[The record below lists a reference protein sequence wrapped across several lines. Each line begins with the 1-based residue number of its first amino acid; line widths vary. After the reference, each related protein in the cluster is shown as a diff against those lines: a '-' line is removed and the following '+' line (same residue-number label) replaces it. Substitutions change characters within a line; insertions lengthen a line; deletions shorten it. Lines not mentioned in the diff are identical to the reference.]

1 MGHQHTYIKSL
12 NNDAFEALNIKDQK
26 LIIAGPCAI
35 ESEESLLE
43 VANFLKSIGIN
54 FLRAGAYKPRTSVH
68 SFQGLGDEGLAILKR
83 VKELTGMKVVTEIPD
98 PSYIEKFD
106 FVDIIQVGAR
116 NMQNFSLLK
125 ALGKTTKP
133 VLLKRGFGNTID
145 EMLSA
150 AEYIISEGNKNVIL
164 CERGIKTF
172 ETSTR
177 NTLDLAS
184 VAIIKEYYKIPI
196 IVDPSH
202 AAGRADIIPA
212 LSRASMASG
221 ADGLIIEVHQQ
232 PAYSISDSSQA
243 LDFNTF
249 KSLYNELF

>member
-1 MGHQHTYIKSL
+1 MQNLEKEL
-12 NNDAFEALNIKDQK
+12 EQK
-26 LIIAGPCAI
+26 LLIRGQHNVTLTP
-35 ESEESLLE
+35 
-43 VANFLKSIGIN
+43 
-54 FLRAGAYKPRTSVH
+54 
-68 SFQGLGDEGLAILKR
+68 EGHILKQR
-83 VKELTGMKVVTEIPD
+83 AEEI
-98 PSYIEKFD
+98 
-106 FVDIIQVGAR
+106 
-116 NMQNFSLLK
+116 
-125 ALGKTTKP
+125 
-133 VLLKRGFGNTID
+133 ID
-145 EMLSA
+145 LA
-150 AEYIISEGNKNVIL
+150 KK
-164 CERGIKTF
+164 IKTF

-249 KSLYNELF
+249 KSLYNQLF

>member
-98 PSYIEKFD
+98 PSYIE
-106 FVDIIQVGAR
+106 
-116 NMQNFSLLK
+116 NLTLLTLFK
-125 ALGKTTKP
+125 LVHAICKI
-133 VLLKRGFGNTID
+133 F
-145 EMLSA
+145 
-150 AEYIISEGNKNVIL
+150 L
-164 CERGIKTF
+164 CLR
-172 ETSTR
+172 
-177 NTLDLAS
+177 L
-184 VAIIKEYYKIPI
+184 
-196 IVDPSH
+196 
-202 AAGRADIIPA
+202 
-212 LSRASMASG
+212 
-221 ADGLIIEVHQQ
+221 
-232 PAYSISDSSQA
+232 
-243 LDFNTF
+243 
-249 KSLYNELF
+249 